1 MYIIGLTGGIA
12 CGKSSVAELLKKLGA
27 KIFDI
32 DRVTHELLKPGG
44 ELYDVYV
51 RHFHRRILKENGE
64 INRDII
70 AGIIFNNYKERRWI
84 NSVAHPI
91 LLNRTRDF
99 LVECANNGEFLVV
112 LEIPLLFEVGWE
124 FLVDEV
130 WAVYVSRSKQMWR
143 LMQRDKVDWED
154 AELRINAQMS
164 SEEIASRADV
174 VINNKYSGNY
184 KQMRSQVLRNVRQRL
199 SAFLTINQDN

>member
-1 MYIIGLTGGIA
+1 M
-12 CGKSSVAELLKKLGA
+12 
-27 KIFDI
+27 
-32 DRVTHELLKPGG
+32 
-44 ELYDVYV
+44 
-51 RHFHRRILKENGE
+51 
-64 INRDII
+64 
-70 AGIIFNNYKERRWI
+70 
-84 NSVAHPI
+84 
-91 LLNRTRDF
+91 
-99 LVECANNGEFLVV
+99 VECANNGEFLVV

>member
-99 LVECANNGEFLVV
+99 LVECANNGEFLV
-112 LEIPLLFEVGWE
+112 
-124 FLVDEV
+124 DEV